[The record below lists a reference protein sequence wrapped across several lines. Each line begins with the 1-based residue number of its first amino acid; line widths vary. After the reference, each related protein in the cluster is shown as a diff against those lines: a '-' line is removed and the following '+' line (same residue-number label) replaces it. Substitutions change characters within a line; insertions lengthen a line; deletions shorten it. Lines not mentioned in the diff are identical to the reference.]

1 MTPGPDP
8 ASRSG
13 STRLDPADDQLVG
26 RRDLRVWPTAAGRL
40 LASTARRV
48 AAFTGSNLLLASTLV
63 LGGLLLVLM
72 TAATAEIYE
81 SVVEQDGAAALD
93 KPVLAA
99 AQRLRTPAAD
109 TAITLFTDLG
119 SAQVLPWLVAV
130 VTIALA
136 LRWRQW
142 TPVVLMS
149 AAVTGSVL
157 MTVAG
162 KSAVGRTRPALVDA
176 VPPYESSASFPSGH
190 ALNAVVVAGVV
201 AYLLVRRQR
210 RAWARATTLGA
221 AGSFAFTMGMSRVYL
236 GHHWLTDVLVAWTL
250 GLAWLTVVVVVH
262 RLLLTL
268 SRRKRLD
275 PGPSVRG

>member
-1 MTPGPDP
+1 VTPGPDP

-190 ALNAVVVAGVV
+190 SLNAVVVAGVL
-201 AYLLVRRQR
+201 AYLIIRRQR
-210 RAWARATTLGA
+210 TARGRLVTLVLAAT
-221 AGSFAFTMGMSRVYL
+221 FAVAMGLSRVYL
-236 GHHWLTDVLVAWTL
+236 GHHWFTDVLVAWTL
-250 GLAWLTVVVVVH
+250 GLAWLTVVVVAH
-262 RLLLTL
+262 RLFLTV
-268 SRRKRLD
+268 RHR
-275 PGPSVRG
+275 GPAGTDGST